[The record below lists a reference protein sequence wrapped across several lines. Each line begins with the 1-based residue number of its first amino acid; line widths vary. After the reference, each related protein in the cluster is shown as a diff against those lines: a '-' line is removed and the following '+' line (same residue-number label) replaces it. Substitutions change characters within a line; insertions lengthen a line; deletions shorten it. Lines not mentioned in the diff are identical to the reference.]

1 MSIKI
6 GLLAGEPSGDNLA
19 AGLMAALHDQA
30 PTENIEFIGV
40 GGPAMIA
47 QGLRTLAPFESLA
60 VNGFKEPLLRLPQLW
75 RLYRQLAQ
83 VMQTEN
89 VDLFVGV
96 DFNVFNFLLEG
107 RLRKAG
113 IATAHY
119 VSPSVYAW
127 RRGRTKK
134 VARCADLLFC
144 LYPFE
149 PQFYAGLPL
158 RAVFVGH
165 PLAEAVDM
173 DAGSSDARQ
182 RTRAQLQVAADDL
195 VIAVLPGSRGSEV
208 GLMLEPFLQAA
219 QILTNKMPERRISL
233 LIPCVN
239 ESRRQQIEQ
248 GLRQFPQLQV
258 TLVNNDAR
266 SALVAADAAMIK
278 SGTSTLEAMLL
289 RRPMVVSYRLGN
301 LSYRIASRLVNT
313 PFIALPNI
321 LAGQAL
327 VPELIQDAATPEAI
341 AQALVEQLEAVADSS
356 RQTNAMLAFE
366 QLHQQLR
373 QGESG
378 QGASATA
385 AGEILDL
392 LASLK
397 D

>member
-1 MSIKI
+1 
-6 GLLAGEPSGDNLA
+6 
-19 AGLMAALHDQA
+19 
-30 PTENIEFIGV
+30 
-40 GGPAMIA
+40 
-47 QGLRTLAPFESLA
+47 
-60 VNGFKEPLLRLPQLW
+60 
-75 RLYRQLAQ
+75 
-83 VMQTEN
+83 

-248 GLRQFPQLQV
+248 GLQQFPQLPV

-301 LSYRIASRLVNT
+301 LSYRIANRLVNT

-392 LASLK
+392 LDSRK
-397 D
+397 V

>member
-1 MSIKI
+1 
-6 GLLAGEPSGDNLA
+6 
-19 AGLMAALHDQA
+19 
-30 PTENIEFIGV
+30 
-40 GGPAMIA
+40 
-47 QGLRTLAPFESLA
+47 
-60 VNGFKEPLLRLPQLW
+60 
-75 RLYRQLAQ
+75 
-83 VMQTEN
+83 
-89 VDLFVGV
+89 
-96 DFNVFNFLLEG
+96 
-107 RLRKAG
+107 
-113 IATAHY
+113 
-119 VSPSVYAW
+119 
-127 RRGRTKK
+127 
-134 VARCADLLFC
+134 
-144 LYPFE
+144 
-149 PQFYAGLPL
+149 
-158 RAVFVGH
+158 
-165 PLAEAVDM
+165 
-173 DAGSSDARQ
+173 
-182 RTRAQLQVAADDL
+182 
-195 VIAVLPGSRGSEV
+195 
-208 GLMLEPFLQAA
+208 MLEPFLQAA

-233 LIPCVN
+233 LIPFVN

-248 GLRQFPQLQV
+248 GLQPFTQLPV

-392 LASLK
+392 LDSRK
-397 D
+397 V

>member
-19 AGLMAALHDQA
+19 AGLMAALREQLQ
-30 PTENIEFIGV
+30 PELVEFIGV
-40 GGPAMIA
+40 GGPGMAA
-47 QGLRTLAPFESLA
+47 QGLQSLAPFEALA

-75 RLYRQLAQ
+75 RLYRRLAQ
-83 VMQTEN
+83 IMQAEK
-89 VDLFVGV
+89 VDFFIGV

-149 PQFYAGLPL
+149 PKFYSGLPL

-165 PLAEAVDM
+165 PLAESIDLH
-173 DAGSSDARQ
+173 AGDNEARQ
-182 RTRAQLQVAADDL
+182 RARSQLQIAPDDL
-195 VIAVLPGSRGSEV
+195 VLAVLPGSRGSEV
-208 GLMLEPFLQAA
+208 ALMLEPFLQAA
-219 QILTNKMPERRISL
+219 QILVDKSPNRRISVV
-233 LIPCVN
+233 IPCVN
-239 ESRRQQIEQ
+239 ETRRQQIEQ
-248 GLRQFPQLQV
+248 GLQRFPQLQV
-258 TLVNNDAR
+258 VLLNNDAR
-266 SALVAADAAMIK
+266 LALVAADAAMIK

-321 LAGQAL
+321 LAGQSL

-341 AQALVEQLEAVADSS
+341 AHALTEQLKAVADSS
-356 RQTNAMLAFE
+356 GQTNAMLTFE

-392 LASLK
+392 LASRK
-397 D
+397 V

>member
-1 MSIKI
+1 
-6 GLLAGEPSGDNLA
+6 
-19 AGLMAALHDQA
+19 
-30 PTENIEFIGV
+30 
-40 GGPAMIA
+40 
-47 QGLRTLAPFESLA
+47 
-60 VNGFKEPLLRLPQLW
+60 
-75 RLYRQLAQ
+75 
-83 VMQTEN
+83 
-89 VDLFVGV
+89 
-96 DFNVFNFLLEG
+96 
-107 RLRKAG
+107 
-113 IATAHY
+113 
-119 VSPSVYAW
+119 
-127 RRGRTKK
+127 
-134 VARCADLLFC
+134 
-144 LYPFE
+144 
-149 PQFYAGLPL
+149 
-158 RAVFVGH
+158 
-165 PLAEAVDM
+165 M

-248 GLRQFPQLQV
+248 GLQQFPQLPV

-356 RQTNAMLAFE
+356 RQTNAMLAFQ

>member
-30 PTENIEFIGV
+30 PAETIKFIGV

-75 RLYRQLAQ
+75 RLYRQLAA

-239 ESRRQQIEQ
+239 ETRRQQIEQ
-248 GLRQFPQLQV
+248 GLQQFPQLPV

-266 SALVAADAAMIK
+266 SALAAADAAMIK

-356 RQTNAMLAFE
+356 RQTNAMLAFQ

-392 LASLK
+392 LDSRK
-397 D
+397 V